1 MIEELHVSCAII
13 EGGGLVL
20 AAQRSAHMALPG
32 KWEFPGGKIE
42 KYESPAAAL
51 RREIQE
57 ELGVDI
63 ELMQELP
70 PHPFPHKPGLQLVLW
85 PFIARLH
92 SDRIRLKEHQQVR
105 WCSSEELQQLDWAP
119 ADWPVLRSYLQLA
132 RIA

>member
-13 EGGGLVL
+13 EGEGLVL
-20 AAQRSAHMALPG
+20 AAQRSAQMALPG

-42 KYESPAAAL
+42 KDESPAVAL

-63 ELMQELP
+63 ALIRELP

-85 PFIARLH
+85 PFIACLR
-92 SDRIRLKEHQQVR
+92 SDQIRLKEHQQVR
-105 WCSSEELQQLDWAP
+105 WCSSEELQRLDWAP

-132 RIA
+132 RIS